1 MALSY
6 DILVRVGGGLAAVY
20 LLLSLFNVHWLTR
33 VRTLAALLIGVVLV
47 GWVGWPLVRP
57 EDPLGAICLVDN
69 MVNPGELLILCG
81 LAFASGLAAY
91 LASWPKGSTTA
102 PLAAPAG
109 LAVWVFASGDM
120 RSLLLTNSTVVER
133 QKVYAILCWEGLF
146 WLILVAAGLLGV
158 LVGWRIQNRGKQ
170 VDSPRKLTVGV
181 NPGNVLIAA
190 LVSGVLVWFLIG
202 ILAQD
207 VRQPDA
213 KLGYV
218 IGQPGKGQIAFAVC
232 ISFLAAGYATTHFF
246 KISYIIPMVCAAGIV
261 FIAMRYAASPATLEQ
276 MTQYWPVAYVF
287 RSICGILPI
296 QMVAFGTLGAF
307 AGCQFAQK
315 SQETPKQA

>member
-33 VRTLAALLIGVVLV
+33 ARAVASLLIGVVLV

-69 MVNPGELLILCG
+69 MINPGELLILCG
-81 LAFASGLAAY
+81 LAFASGLTAY
-91 LASWPKGSTTA
+91 IVSWPKGSMTA

-120 RSLLLTNSTVVER
+120 RILLLTNSSIVER
-133 QKVYAILCWEGLF
+133 QKVYAILCWEGFF

-158 LVGWRIQNRGKQ
+158 LAGWLFQSRGQK
-170 VDSPRKLTVGV
+170 VDSVKKLTVAMK
-181 NPGNVLIAA
+181 PFDVLISVVVTVA
-190 LVSGVLVWFLIG
+190 VVWFLIG

-207 VRQPDA
+207 VRQADA

-232 ISFLAAGYATTHFF
+232 LSFLAAGYAVTHFF
-246 KISYIIPMVCAAGIV
+246 KTSYIIPTVCVAIVV
-261 FIAMRYAASPATLEQ
+261 FIAMRYTASPATLEQ

-287 RSICGILPI
+287 RSICGVLPI
-296 QMVAFGTLGAF
+296 QMVAFGALGAF
-307 AGCQFAQK
+307 TGYQFAK
-315 SQETPKQA
+315 NTSNTPKQV

>member
-1 MALSY
+1 MTLSY
-6 DILVRVGGGLAAVY
+6 DILIRAGGGLAAVY

-33 VRTLAALLIGVVLV
+33 VRAIAALLIGIVLV

-69 MVNPGELLILCG
+69 MINPGQLLTLCG
-81 LAFASGLAAY
+81 LAFAAGLIAY
-91 LASWPKGSTTA
+91 LASWPKGSMTA

-120 RSLLLTNSTVVER
+120 RTLLLTNATLVER

-146 WLILVAAGLLGV
+146 WLILVAAGLLGM
-158 LVGWRIQNRGKQ
+158 LVGWLFQSRGQKIDSVKKLAVGAKP
-170 VDSPRKLTVGV
+170 VD
-181 NPGNVLIAA
+181 VLIAA
-190 LVSGVLVWFLIG
+190 VVSVVVVWFLIG

-207 VRQPDA
+207 VRQADA

-218 IGQPGKGQIAFAVC
+218 IGQPGKGQIAFAVF
-232 ISFLAAGYATTHFF
+232 ISFFAAGYAVTHFF
-246 KISYIIPMVCAAGIV
+246 KISYVIPIACAAVAV

-276 MTQYWPVAYVF
+276 MTQYWPVAYVV

-307 AGCQFAQK
+307 TGCQFAK
-315 SQETPKQA
+315 KTQESPKLS

>member
-6 DILVRVGGGLAAVY
+6 DILIRVGGGLAAVY

-33 VRTLAALLIGVVLV
+33 VRAIAALLVGVILV
-47 GWVGWPLVRP
+47 GWIGWPLVRP

-91 LASWPKGSTTA
+91 LVSWPKGSMTA

-109 LAVWVFASGDM
+109 LAAWVFASGDM
-120 RSLLLTNSTVVER
+120 RTLLLTNSSVVER

-146 WLILVAAGLLGV
+146 WLTLVAAGLLGV
-158 LVGWRIQNRGKQ
+158 LVGWLFQSSSQKL
-170 VDSPRKLTVGV
+170 DSAKKLTAETKPV
-181 NPGNVLIAA
+181 NVLLAA
-190 LVSGVLVWFLIG
+190 VVSVAVVWFLIG

-207 VRQPDA
+207 VRQVDV

-232 ISFLAAGYATTHFF
+232 IAFMAAGYIVTHFF
-246 KISYIIPMVCAAGIV
+246 KISYIIPIACSAVVV
-261 FIAMRYAASPATLEQ
+261 FLAMRYAASPARLEQ
-276 MTQYWPVAYVF
+276 MTQHWPVAYVAL
-287 RSICGILPI
+287 SICGILPL
-296 QMVAFGTLGAF
+296 QMVAFGALGAF
-307 AGCQFAQK
+307 AGCQFAK
-315 SQETPKQA
+315 KNLNTPK